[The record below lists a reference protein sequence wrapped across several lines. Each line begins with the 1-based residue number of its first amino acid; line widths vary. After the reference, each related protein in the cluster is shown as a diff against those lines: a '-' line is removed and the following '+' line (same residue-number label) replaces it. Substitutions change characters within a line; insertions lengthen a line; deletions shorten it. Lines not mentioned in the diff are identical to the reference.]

1 MRLSAPR
8 TETCMLANS
17 NARAG
22 RATTTDQAPKEGQCK
37 RAASPP
43 SALADLSDEASDASI
58 RLAARVRIARV
69 RTAHKAPAA
78 DTGSAVRVAGRLDTV
93 VHPGRAAVRLV
104 DMAGRLDTAVHPDMV
119 AAHSG

>member
-37 RAASPP
+37 HAASPP
-43 SALADLSDEASDASI
+43 SAVADLADETSDASI
-58 RLAARVRIARV
+58 R
-69 RTAHKAPAA
+69 PAA
-78 DTGSAVRVAGRLDTV
+78 DTGSAVRVAARPDTV
-93 VHPGRAAVRLV
+93 GHPGRAAVCLVGRAAVRLV
-104 DMAGRLDTAVHPDMV
+104 GMV
-119 AAHSG
+119 VG